1 MNRIKGY
8 VDNFSNQSPRGVRM
22 EGDAAY
28 FSRRASDERLAAS
41 NAVSPSA
48 REAHMEMAERYDELA
63 AAISSPA
70 SRGPRLVSG

>member
-1 MNRIKGY
+1 
-8 VDNFSNQSPRGVRM
+8 M

-28 FSRRASDERLAAS
+28 FSRRASDERLAAE
-41 NAVSPSA
+41 NSA
-48 REAHMEMAERYDELA
+48 SAIARDAHLQMASRYDELA